1 VDSYTELRQL
11 GRHLYSLVSRV
22 GLLGLTLVITQ
33 TAVAAERVKLA
44 ILPIVVHSADE
55 PGFLRE
61 GLQDMLISRFD
72 QVGEFEVVRVAS
84 SVKGTTRLSK
94 AIPEA
99 KQAGADFVLFGSF
112 TRFGQGASLDVQ
124 CASTNIREGEQPL
137 REIFVHAGNI
147 GEVIPDL
154 DDLVGKV
161 TRFAIEGYQGDSVVS
176 AGPPPEEEPAQVGG
190 GDIEE
195 LRNRIQ
201 DLEAAVSDLQASL
214 EE

>member
-1 VDSYTELRQL
+1 MRQL
-11 GRHLYSLVSRV
+11 SRFLALRVSV
-22 GLLGLTLVITQ
+22 IGLLALVLTPSQ
-33 TAVAAERVKLA
+33 EGAAEERVEPVKLA
-44 ILPIVVHSADE
+44 ILPIVVHSADD

-72 QVGEFEVVRVAS
+72 QIGVFDVVRIDP
-84 SVKGTTRLSK
+84 SVKGTTRLGQATAAGK
-94 AIPEA
+94 G
-99 KQAGADFVLFGSF
+99 AGADFVLFGSF
-112 TRFGQGASLDVQ
+112 TRFGQGASLDMQ
-124 CASTNIREGEQPL
+124 CASTTRGEGDRPL

-161 TRFAIEGYQGDSVVS
+161 TRFAVEGYRADSSVA
-176 AGPPPEEEPAQVGG
+176 AGPPDPTIGEPAQAA
-190 GDIEE
+190 DSPDLDE

-201 DLEAAVSDLQASL
+201 DLEAAVSDLQAAS